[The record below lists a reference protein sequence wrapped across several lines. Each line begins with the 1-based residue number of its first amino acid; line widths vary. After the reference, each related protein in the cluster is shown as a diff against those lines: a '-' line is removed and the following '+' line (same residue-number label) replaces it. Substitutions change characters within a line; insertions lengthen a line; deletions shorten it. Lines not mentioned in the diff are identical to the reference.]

1 MPPCNRLPC
10 DQRCV
15 RILHCGHQCPSL
27 CGETCPEQYCQECSN
42 RQDQRVDLLEMKS
55 YKEIDLTESPIV
67 VLGCGHF
74 FTAETLDGL
83 MGMAEVYIDDG
94 HGKFV
99 GLKDLSCALAGPVPR
114 CPDCQCVVRQFAT
127 QRFNRV
133 INRAV
138 IDEMSKR
145 FLVNGQMN
153 LRESEQKVS
162 SMEPSLEA
170 TKQAIVNPISPAN
183 PSTQGH
189 LTRAMQPDVT
199 STLRARYN
207 RCREVE
213 KAVDGFLHNV
223 ADKHQPAHK
232 LHAATVHAARTQP
245 LEHSMAT
252 LTVEDSISAV
262 ERDRRVILGGRAAK
276 LKTEYIMLVDKF
288 EISGALRS
296 TTSTSSVKI
305 SGSARTTSR
314 RLCITVRLRAP
325 TGPSAAARSTP
336 PISPR
341 PSTSRRRRSSSNGH
355 CTSATSLSRT
365 SMPSA
370 GRSRIRSGCLAGT
383 GTSQDCGRNRRC
395 QGCHGQRSRRHRHS
409 RRSLV

>member
-1 MPPCNRLPC
+1 
-10 DQRCV
+10 
-15 RILHCGHQCPSL
+15 
-27 CGETCPEQYCQECSN
+27 
-42 RQDQRVDLLEMKS
+42 MKS

-305 SGSARTTSR
+305 SGSAPDHVEAALHYGTIARSYRSFCGSEIDAADKPSAEYVKTAKELLERALHLCNEPFQNVDALRRAVEDSIRLLGRDWYEPGLRKKSPLSR
-314 RLCITVRLRAP
+314 LPWSAVEAASPLTQVIGITVGMDIL
-325 TGPSAAARSTP
+325 
-336 PISPR
+336 
-341 PSTSRRRRSSSNGH
+341 
-355 CTSATSLSRT
+355 
-365 SMPSA
+365 
-370 GRSRIRSGCLAGT
+370 
-383 GTSQDCGRNRRC
+383 
-395 QGCHGQRSRRHRHS
+395 
-409 RRSLV
+409 